1 MPRLTGADS
10 SGEPD
15 VFAPALADKL
25 QSGIALFGKVR
36 EKPSKSS
43 AGAALVRRRVME
55 AGHGG
60 GHAGILR
67 RGVHHSMGGASGA
80 VLNEHAQ
87 HNKEP
92 KPYICTAQAKDI
104 VA

>member
-1 MPRLTGADS
+1 
-10 SGEPD
+10 
-15 VFAPALADKL
+15 
-25 QSGIALFGKVR
+25 
-36 EKPSKSS
+36 
-43 AGAALVRRRVME
+43 ME

-60 GHAGILR
+60 GSWR
-67 RGVHHSMGGASGA
+67 RVMEGGTPGFCGVVCTIQWGGASGA